1 LKFLTNKKG
10 QVRVIEAF
18 LASLLLTGC
27 IAIIPIYSNYNEP
40 QNLNSEARN
49 ILTSLDSNGALAIF
63 IDNENWQGLKNTLN
77 AAIPITLWYNL
88 TIFDENANILNPIS
102 ISSSGVIN
110 ENINSIDYMSV
121 SPNSQ
126 FAVYILRLQIST
138 VGYR

>member
-1 LKFLTNKKG
+1 LKFLTDKKG